1 MTNDAPL
8 TDAETAALARA
19 GYTHAGGRLIDG
31 KVQVR
36 RRKDGAEHLHTRAE
50 WRQIIADLPD
60 FWSPASRAEIRAAVA
75 TLRESE
81 LRDLLDAV
89 LGTDDPALL
98 VASLRGAALGLAARV
113 RDEIGKLKGGN

>member
-8 TDAETAALARA
+8 TDAEQLILTRA
-19 GYTHAGGRLIDG
+19 GYAHAGGGLIDG

-60 FWSPASRAEIRAAVA
+60 FWGAASRAEIRAAVA
-75 TLRESE
+75 TLGEPE
-81 LRDLLDAV
+81 LRELLDAV
-89 LGTDDPALL
+89 LSINDPANL
-98 VASLRGAALGLAARV
+98 VACLRGSALGLAARV
-113 RDEIGKLKGGN
+113 KDEKKEGKR